1 MERIRA
7 LVRPTLTWGFGAA
20 FICAGFHDAE
30 AAKLLSSPTFL
41 MIGFY
46 FNSRENK
53 DKVET

>member
-1 MERIRA
+1 MERIRS

-20 FICAGFHDAE
+20 FIYAGFHDAE